1 MVVAMNESSTAFQ
14 PTVWARR
21 RLPLMPEGTG
31 INIPSNI
38 LAYNLL
44 LGGAD
49 VLNTL
54 CVQRQK
60 FQGEDVL
67 R

>member
-1 MVVAMNESSTAFQ
+1 
-14 PTVWARR
+14 
-21 RLPLMPEGTG
+21 MPEGTG